1 MKGVFASF
9 AVAAALERVPL
20 TKPELSMDEM
30 IKSINGHQQELGAKY
45 GAPEPIVISDYQ
57 NAQYFGPITVGSPG
71 ETLKVVY
78 DTGSSNL
85 WVPMKDCCSFL
96 TRHSL
101 YHHEKSSSYTANG
114 TKFNIAYGSGPVAGY
129 YSQDQITLG
138 NVAVKDY
145 TFAEVNDVSGLG
157 VAFTVGKFDGIC
169 GMGWDSISVDHVQT
183 PLQGLLA
190 SGQLAEPVFAFYMGN
205 QADGELVLGG
215 VDTAHYSGEFSYV
228 PLQSKS
234 YWQIAMDGL
243 KLDGSAIGSTPY
255 AIVDSGTSLM
265 AGPTADVKAIA
276 TALSLGSILGKE
288 YTVDCS
294 KKYAL
299 AYTIGGKDYTFT
311 QDDMILQNSGGTC
324 IFAMIAIDVPA
335 PRGPLW
341 ILGDV
346 FMRKYYVK
354 FDAGQERLGFAT
366 STSASQVEV

>member
-1 MKGVFASF
+1 MVQ
-9 AVAAALERVPL
+9 
-20 TKPELSMDEM
+20 
-30 IKSINGHQQELGAKY
+30 SINGHQQDLGSKY
-45 GAPEPIVISDYQ
+45 GAPQPIVISDYQ
-57 NAQYFGPITVGSPG
+57 NAQYYGPISVGTPG

-85 WVPMKDCCSFL
+85 WVPMKDCCSFF

-101 YHHEKSSSYTANG
+101 YHHEKSKTYAANG

-129 YSQDQITLG
+129 YSQDTITLG
-138 NVAVKDY
+138 NVPVKEY
-145 TFAEVNDVSGLG
+145 TFAEVNNVKGLG

-169 GMGWDSISVDHVQT
+169 GMGWDTISVDGVQT

-190 SGQLAEPVFAFYMGN
+190 SGQLPEPVFAFYMGN
-205 QADGELVLGG
+205 QVDGELVLGG
-215 VDTAHYSGEFSYV
+215 VDSAHYSGEFAYV
-228 PLQSKS
+228 PLQSKG
-234 YWQIAMDGL
+234 YWQVALDGL
-243 KLDGSAIGSTPY
+243 KLDGKAIGSTPY

-265 AGPTADVKAIA
+265 AGPTADVNYIA
-276 TALSLGSILGKE
+276 KALSLGSVLGKE

-294 KKYAL
+294 KTYDI
-299 AYTIGGKDYTFT
+299 AYTLGGKDYTFS
-311 QDDMILQNSGGTC
+311 QDEMILQNSGGTC

-354 FDAGQERLGFAT
+354 FDAGQERVGFAT